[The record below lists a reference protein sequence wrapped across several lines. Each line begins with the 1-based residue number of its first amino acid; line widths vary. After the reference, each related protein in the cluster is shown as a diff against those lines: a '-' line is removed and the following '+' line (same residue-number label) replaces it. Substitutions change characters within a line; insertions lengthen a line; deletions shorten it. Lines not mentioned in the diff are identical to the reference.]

1 MRPGC
6 GEHSDPPRSP
16 LEQLARRFLAPPS
29 QGLRGLRMDEAL
41 ERRQLDARP
50 GASARGHVPTVPRLC
65 PHPAHLRPSHIAAT
79 GCRSRPHGARMVSDG
94 LRECGPQASN
104 LQVARSNRAGR
115 AKKDGHFWAGG
126 VSGRPPT
133 VPELCPCR
141 RVRNEGASRR
151 LSSVRI
157 RPAFAMRS
165 SQPASN
171 ARWCSARIPRAVS
184 ATMRSSLPAGRV
196 GRLVTRC
203 LRIIVRPGRGVI
215 VLPSFAMVLGRLG
228 SLETEDTRQH
238 GTPRSSIPVAMRG
251 SVLTPARTIAQK
263 RRGPPWWPP

>member
-104 LQVARSNRAGR
+104 LRVGGSTPSGR
-115 AKKDGHFWAGG
+115 TTRDGHFGAVR
-126 VSGRPPT
+126 VSSRPPT
-133 VPELCPCR
+133 VPELCPYGRSDPGRPLHAPRPWSTTPSARGLLFCQPS
-141 RVRNEGASRR
+141 AAHQATTDQDSLAR
-151 LSSVRI
+151 LSPSRLLTVRK
-157 RPAFAMRS
+157 RLL
-165 SQPASN
+165 
-171 ARWCSARIPRAVS
+171 
-184 ATMRSSLPAGRV
+184 LP
-196 GRLVTRC
+196 T
-203 LRIIVRPGRGVI
+203 
-215 VLPSFAMVLGRLG
+215 
-228 SLETEDTRQH
+228 
-238 GTPRSSIPVAMRG
+238 
-251 SVLTPARTIAQK
+251 
-263 RRGPPWWPP
+263 

>member
-104 LQVARSNRAGR
+104 LRVARSSRAGR
-115 AKKDGHFWAGG
+115 AKRDGHFWVVR
-126 VSGRPPT
+126 VSSRPPT
-133 VPELCPCR
+133 VPELCPDGPGPDHADILIVTTAR
-141 RVRNEGASRR
+141 APRVLLDGRFRPDVASEDEE
-151 LSSVRI
+151 
-157 RPAFAMRS
+157 
-165 SQPASN
+165 
-171 ARWCSARIPRAVS
+171 
-184 ATMRSSLPAGRV
+184 PAGK
-196 GRLVTRC
+196 TR
-203 LRIIVRPGRGVI
+203 P
-215 VLPSFAMVLGRLG
+215 
-228 SLETEDTRQH
+228 TE
-238 GTPRSSIPVAMRG
+238 
-251 SVLTPARTIAQK
+251 
-263 RRGPPWWPP
+263 

>member
-104 LQVARSNRAGR
+104 LRVARSSRAGR
-115 AKKDGHFWAGG
+115 AKRDGHFWVVR
-126 VSGRPPT
+126 VSSRPPT
-133 VPELCPCR
+133 VLEVCPDEQVLGLPLGDDPFRCR
-141 RVRNEGASRR
+141 R
-151 LSSVRI
+151 
-157 RPAFAMRS
+157 
-165 SQPASN
+165 
-171 ARWCSARIPRAVS
+171 
-184 ATMRSSLPAGRV
+184 
-196 GRLVTRC
+196 
-203 LRIIVRPGRGVI
+203 
-215 VLPSFAMVLGRLG
+215 
-228 SLETEDTRQH
+228 
-238 GTPRSSIPVAMRG
+238 
-251 SVLTPARTIAQK
+251 
-263 RRGPPWWPP
+263 WPPSESAAIFAAENVRSALHDVVYAA

>member
-104 LQVARSNRAGR
+104 LQV
-115 AKKDGHFWAGG
+115 
-126 VSGRPPT
+126 
-133 VPELCPCR
+133 
-141 RVRNEGASRR
+141 
-151 LSSVRI
+151 
-157 RPAFAMRS
+157 
-165 SQPASN
+165 
-171 ARWCSARIPRAVS
+171 
-184 ATMRSSLPAGRV
+184 
-196 GRLVTRC
+196 
-203 LRIIVRPGRGVI
+203 
-215 VLPSFAMVLGRLG
+215 
-228 SLETEDTRQH
+228 
-238 GTPRSSIPVAMRG
+238 PRSSRG
-251 SVLTPARTIAQK
+251 GRASVPLVGRGLPPYRPSQLSRRAARWLYRWQFLD
-263 RRGPPWWPP
+263 RRWPRPGAGRHRAGALGTGASSAVSSPSSCGRAAPGRCGDRRPSHHEPGGERVPEVVPPEAGDTSLLQRRDEDAVHVVPRVDGGLASGAREHQGALESGG

>member
-94 LRECGPQASN
+94 LRGCGPQVSN
-104 LQVARSNRAGR
+104 LDRNADYPFYAGYLRRFPRFARTILLDKRG
-115 AKKDGHFWAGG
+115 GG
-126 VSGRPPT
+126 VSDREVGSGS
-133 VPELCPCR
+133 PENRMDDVRAVLDAVGCQRAALLGQLDGGPIAILFAATFPD
-141 RVRNEGASRR
+141 RVSALVLIETAARR
-151 LSSVRI
+151 LQASDYPEGLSPDEAEAAFSNFATTWGTGRRLLPYTTDAPDEAAALDALAVLERSV
-157 RPAFAMRS
+157 
-165 SQPASN
+165 
-171 ARWCSARIPRAVS
+171 
-184 ATMRSSLPAGRV
+184 
-196 GRLVTRC
+196 
-203 LRIIVRPGRGVI
+203 
-215 VLPSFAMVLGRLG
+215 
-228 SLETEDTRQH
+228 
-238 GTPRSSIPVAMRG
+238 GTPRSMR
-251 SVLTPARTIAQK
+251 R
-263 RRGPPWWPP
+263 

>member
-104 LQVARSNRAGR
+104 LRVARSSRAGR
-115 AKKDGHFWAGG
+115 AKRDGHFWLVR
-126 VSGRPPT
+126 VSSRPPT
-133 VPELCPCR
+133 VPELCPNGALGAAR
-141 RVRNEGASRR
+141 SLVSPQVEGDRARSKEGMGDER
-151 LSSVRI
+151 LGGPSS
-157 RPAFAMRS
+157 
-165 SQPASN
+165 
-171 ARWCSARIPRAVS
+171 C
-184 ATMRSSLPAGRV
+184 ATGVLPRV
-196 GRLVTRC
+196 GNSRPWSYARLTRC
-203 LRIIVRPGRGVI
+203 
-215 VLPSFAMVLGRLG
+215 
-228 SLETEDTRQH
+228 TR
-238 GTPRSSIPVAMRG
+238 
-251 SVLTPARTIAQK
+251 
-263 RRGPPWWPP
+263 

>member
-104 LQVARSNRAGR
+104 LRV
-115 AKKDGHFWAGG
+115 GG
-126 VSGRPPT
+126 STPSGRTTRDGTSGALFRTPRH
-133 VPELCPCR
+133 R
-141 RVRNEGASRR
+141 RAAAGLGCDDSGR
-151 LSSVRI
+151 SVR
-157 RPAFAMRS
+157 RDRDESDVEEWTRAREHRACRHRDRVPA
-165 SQPASN
+165 
-171 ARWCSARIPRAVS
+171 AV
-184 ATMRSSLPAGRV
+184 R
-196 GRLVTRC
+196 
-203 LRIIVRPGRGVI
+203 
-215 VLPSFAMVLGRLG
+215 
-228 SLETEDTRQH
+228 D
-238 GTPRSSIPVAMRG
+238 
-251 SVLTPARTIAQK
+251 
-263 RRGPPWWPP
+263 RRGGRRRSA